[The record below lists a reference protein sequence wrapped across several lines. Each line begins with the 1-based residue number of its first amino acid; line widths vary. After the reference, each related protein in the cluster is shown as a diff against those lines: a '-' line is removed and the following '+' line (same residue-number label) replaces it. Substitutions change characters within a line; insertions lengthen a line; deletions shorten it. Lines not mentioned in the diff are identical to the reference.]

1 MKEEQMPEDARTLIA
16 ALRKSHDRLM
26 ATVDAL
32 SDEQLTGPSY
42 CRDWTVAQ
50 VLSHLGSGAEMSV
63 GTLGSALTGA
73 LGLEPAERQALW
85 ARWDAKS
92 PEQMRDDFRAADT
105 TSLERL
111 ESLDDKELA
120 SIHVS
125 RFGME
130 LDAAGLVRLRLGEH
144 VIHSWDVEVMVD
156 PSAALLPDAVPL
168 LVDHVGRIARRTAKP
183 PAEPVQLTVH
193 TDDPKRRFRLATVE
207 AVQLEPVDGNGA
219 GGELRLPAEALI
231 RLVYGRLDPDHTPEV
246 RLIGTPVT
254 LAGLRQM
261 FPGF

>member
-1 MKEEQMPEDARTLIA
+1 MPEDARTLIA
-16 ALRKSHDRLM
+16 ALRRSHDRLM
-26 ATVDAL
+26 AAVDTL

-50 VLSHLGSGAEMSV
+50 VLSHLGSGAEMSEASLDS
-63 GTLGSALTGA
+63 TLAGGPVP
-73 LGLEPAERQALW
+73 EPAEWRALW

-92 PEQMRDDFRAADT
+92 PEQMRDDFRLADT
-105 TSLERL
+105 ASLERL
-111 ESLDDKELA
+111 ELLDDDQLA
-120 SIHVS
+120 SIRLS

-144 VIHSWDVEVMVD
+144 VIHSWDVEVMLD
-156 PSAALLPDAVPL
+156 RSATLLPVAVPL
-168 LVDHVGRIARRTAKP
+168 LVDHLGRIARRAAKP

-193 TDDPKRRFRLATVE
+193 TDDPERRIRLATGE
-207 AVQLEPVDGNGA
+207 AVELEPAEGDGA

-246 RLIGTPVT
+246 RLTGTPVT
-254 LAGLRQM
+254 LDDLRRM